1 MPNVGGAE
9 ILLIAVYVIVVVAI
23 IALPIFVLREMRRR
37 GDQLDRIERR
47 LNDLDGRGGPP
58 DPRRSANPGFSGRIE
73 PMTDTTT
80 DPNATAMPAS
90 SEAPAAFDTSA
101 GGA

>member
-1 MPNVGGAE
+1 MPAIGGAE
-9 ILLIAVYVIVVVAI
+9 IVLVAVYVVVVIAI

-58 DPRRSANPGFSGRIE
+58 DRVG
-73 PMTDTTT
+73 
-80 DPNATAMPAS
+80 
-90 SEAPAAFDTSA
+90 
-101 GGA
+101 